1 MSSIL
6 LFIAIWLIIFDILAT
21 YKGLSDISEAINDLY
36 ILYFEETSN
45 DDDDFDLD
53 FIER

>member
-6 LFIAIWLIIFDILAT
+6 LFIAIWLIIFDIMAT
-21 YKGLSDISEAINDLY
+21 YKGLSDISESINDLY
-36 ILYFEETSN
+36 MLYFEETSN

-53 FIER
+53 FKER